1 MKEAIDLLIVDDE
14 PDICW
19 ALEVGLGEE
28 GYRITRVTREE
39 EALREVERRSFALAI
54 VDAKLPGRSGIE
66 LSKLMRRQDPRL
78 KILLLSG
85 YYYEDDQL
93 IQQGIEG
100 GDFNGFISKPFEL
113 DEVSALV
120 KRLVGEDP

>member
-1 MKEAIDLLIVDDE
+1 MAEAIDLLIVDDE

-19 ALEVGLGEE
+19 ALEVGLGGE
-28 GYRITRVTREE
+28 GYRITHVTRGED
-39 EALREVERRSFALAI
+39 ALREVERQAFALAI
-54 VDAKLPGRSGIE
+54 VDAKLPGRSGLE
-66 LSKLMRRQDPRL
+66 LSKLMRQRDPRL

-85 YYYEDDQL
+85 YYYEDDRP
-93 IQQGIEG
+93 IQEGIERSN
-100 GDFNGFISKPFEL
+100 FVGFISKPFEL